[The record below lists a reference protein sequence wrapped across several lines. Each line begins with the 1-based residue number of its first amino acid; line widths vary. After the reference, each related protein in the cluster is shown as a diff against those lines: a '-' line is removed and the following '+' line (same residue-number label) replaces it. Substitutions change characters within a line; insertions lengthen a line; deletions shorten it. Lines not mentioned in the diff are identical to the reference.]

1 MKHAKEAK
9 NIKDTKRLKRKNF
22 IFIIIGVILLGIIAC
37 VANNYIIVG
46 KNKMTNLVINNRN
59 VTENLKK
66 DILIEN
72 GEIYISKQDLGNF
85 FDKYIYEDK
94 DTEQIITTYNKKIA
108 EIGFDKNVV
117 TINGSEKTT
126 YAHAIKKDD
135 TIYLPISELKDVYD
149 IEINNIESTK
159 VLVIDSLSKEQ
170 RKAILNS
177 NQPVKSSTK
186 FIAKTV
192 DRVKK
197 GECVIVISN
206 ENGYAKIRTEDGKIG
221 YVKSNKLVNEVVA
234 RQDMEE
240 EKQIQGKVNLV
251 WDYYSQVATAP
262 DRTDTKMD
270 GVNVVSPSFFSIDK
284 NGKLVENVG
293 ERGQAYLEWARDN
306 NCKIW
311 PMVQNAGDS
320 TMMDTTSKI
329 MNSYE
334 KRKALIESI
343 VNVCIKYK
351 LDGINIDFENMRK
364 DDKDLYSRFIIELE
378 PRMKELGLVLSVDVT
393 APDGSDTWSLCFDR
407 HVIGDVA
414 DYIIF
419 MAYDEYGESSTKAGT
434 TAGYDWVELGIKKFL
449 ETEEVAPEKL
459 ILAVPLYTRLWTE
472 DSSGKVTK
480 KSVVSM
486 KDIDKTIPSDV
497 ERKWDDKLKQYYVE
511 YNDGNNLKK
520 MWIEDIKSLK
530 EKVSLI
536 TNYKLGGVAS
546 WEKGMETDE
555 VWELFKEA
563 LK

>member
-1 MKHAKEAK
+1 M
-9 NIKDTKRLKRKNF
+9 
-22 IFIIIGVILLGIIAC
+22 
-37 VANNYIIVG
+37 
-46 KNKMTNLVINNRN
+46 
-59 VTENLKK
+59 
-66 DILIEN
+66 
-72 GEIYISKQDLGNF
+72 
-85 FDKYIYEDK
+85 
-94 DTEQIITTYNKKIA
+94 
-108 EIGFDKNVV
+108 V
-117 TINGSEKTT
+117 TINGVEKTT

-135 TIYLPISELKDVYD
+135 TVYLPISELKDVYD

-170 RKAILNS
+170 KKAVLNS
-177 NQPVKSSTK
+177 NQSVKSSKK

-293 ERGQAYLEWARDN
+293 ERGQAYLEWARNN

-351 LDGINIDFENMRK
+351 LDGINIDFENMR
-364 DDKDLYSRFIIELE
+364 
-378 PRMKELGLVLSVDVT
+378 
-393 APDGSDTWSLCFDR
+393 
-407 HVIGDVA
+407 
-414 DYIIF
+414 
-419 MAYDEYGESSTKAGT
+419 
-434 TAGYDWVELGIKKFL
+434 
-449 ETEEVAPEKL
+449 
-459 ILAVPLYTRLWTE
+459 
-472 DSSGKVTK
+472 
-480 KSVVSM
+480 
-486 KDIDKTIPSDV
+486 
-497 ERKWDDKLKQYYVE
+497 
-511 YNDGNNLKK
+511 
-520 MWIEDIKSLK
+520 
-530 EKVSLI
+530 
-536 TNYKLGGVAS
+536 
-546 WEKGMETDE
+546 
-555 VWELFKEA
+555 
-563 LK
+563 